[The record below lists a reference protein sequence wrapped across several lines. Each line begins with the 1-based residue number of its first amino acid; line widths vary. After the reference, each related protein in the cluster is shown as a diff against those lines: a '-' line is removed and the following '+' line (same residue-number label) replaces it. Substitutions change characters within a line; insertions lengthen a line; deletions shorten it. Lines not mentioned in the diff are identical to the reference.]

1 MEERRAGRKTTL
13 DAVWQKGGCALNGWL
28 ATPSAFA
35 AEVMAGAGWD
45 SLTVDMQHGLADYR
59 TAVAMIAAVNT
70 TKTAA
75 LARVPWLDEGMIMRT
90 LDAGADGIICPMINN
105 RADALRLA
113 AASRYPPLGKRSFGP
128 IRARLVFGDSY
139 AEVANSLPVLAMIET
154 AEAVENADAILS
166 VPGISGV
173 YAGPSDLAYSFG
185 CEIAAPFSPPVRE
198 ALDEILAAARRNN
211 SRAGVHTLSPKE
223 GDAMRKKGF
232 DLVTIQ
238 SDVRLLTAAARAVVR
253 GFHGGGGEK

>member
-1 MEERRAGRKTTL
+1 MKDGQRKTTL

-28 ATPSAFA
+28 AMPSAFA
-35 AEVMAGAGWD
+35 AEVMAAQGWD

-59 TAVAMIAAVNT
+59 AMVAMLAAVNT

-75 LARVPWLDEGMIMRT
+75 LARVPWLDEAMIMRT

-105 RADALRLA
+105 RNDALRLA
-113 AASRYPPLGKRSFGP
+113 AATRYPPLGKRSFGP
-128 IRARLVFGDSY
+128 IRARIVFGGDY
-139 AEVANSLPVLAMIET
+139 ADFANELPVLAMLET

-173 YAGPSDLAYSFG
+173 YAGPSDLAYSLG
-185 CEIAAPFSPPVRE
+185 CEISAPFAPPVSA

-211 SRAGVHTLSPKE
+211 SRAGVHTLSPEE
-223 GDAMRKKGF
+223 GNAMREKGF

-253 GFHGGGGEK
+253 GFRGEK